1 LRTLIVLG
9 LVGLVCQLIDGALGM
24 AYGVTS
30 TTLVL
35 AAGYSP
41 ASASAAVHM
50 AELGTTLASGIA
62 HWRFGNVDW
71 RVVRRL
77 AIPGALGAFCGAVL
91 LSNISSEVAKPWM
104 GGVLL
109 ALGVFV
115 LLRFALR
122 GPREP
127 KGRTYVRGRFMV
139 PLGLGAGFVDA
150 TGGGGWGPVATPTL
164 LASGKMEPRKVVG
177 SVDTSEFLVALAASI
192 GFLIALGSQGIPF
205 GVVAALMVGG
215 VVAAPVAAWLV
226 RWLPARV
233 LGTGVGGLIVMTNS
247 RTVLQTLEA
256 SDAAR
261 WTAYLGIAAVWIAAV
276 TWTVR
281 LHRRALAAARAPEA
295 EVAVETSPAPAP
307 AWQSPTPAPAEG

>member
-1 LRTLIVLG
+1 VRSLIVLG

-41 ASASAAVHM
+41 ASASAAVHL
-50 AELGTTLASGIA
+50 AELGTTAVSGFA

-71 RVVRRL
+71 RTVRRL
-77 AIPGALGAFCGAVL
+77 AIPGAVGAFCGAVL
-91 LSNISSEVAKPWM
+91 LSNISSEIAKPWM

-122 GPREP
+122 GPRETT
-127 KGRTYVRGRFMV
+127 GRRYVRGRFV
-139 PLGLGAGFVDA
+139 APLGLGAGFIDA

-164 LASGKMEPRKVVG
+164 LASGRMEPRKVVG

-205 GVVAALMVGG
+205 GVVAALMAGG
-215 VVAAPVAAWLV
+215 VIAAPIAAWLV

-233 LGTGVGGLIVMTNS
+233 LGTAVGGLIVMTNS
-247 RTVLQTLEA
+247 RTVLHALEA

-261 WTAYLGIAAVWIAAV
+261 ATAYLGIAAVWIAAV
-276 TWTVR
+276 AWTVR
-281 LHRRALAAARAPEA
+281 AHRATRAAAAPAPEPA
-295 EVAVETSPAPAP
+295 PAPAP
-307 AWQSPTPAPAEG
+307 AWPAPAPAEG